1 MRGPRIDTPLSI
13 WYWLRIMRS
22 IRRGSAASTLAPYL
36 FVVAGM
42 GLPAVSLAVEVQPTP
57 EQIQATVER
66 GKAAAAQGVSP
77 DQLHT
82 WFGAKE
88 ELAPRGFIMT
98 KLGSLLVMANHLS
111 LRALSPTEED
121 IAQVMANGNL
131 LVTVVLFGERV
142 NFAADSYVVL
152 EQVGRTVKPSSVR
165 FDARGDRTVVWP
177 QQPAY
182 REKVIAQFPYADL
195 DPQAKTTLM
204 VFPSG
209 GGKVSF
215 ELDFAQIE

>member
-1 MRGPRIDTPLSI
+1 
-13 WYWLRIMRS
+13 MRS
-22 IRRGSAASTLAPYL
+22 IRRWCAGVTLVFYL
-36 FVVAGM
+36 LVVAGM
-42 GLPAVSLAVEVQPTP
+42 SLPAVSLAIEVQPTP
-57 EQIQATVER
+57 EHIQATVER

-88 ELAPRGFIMT
+88 DLAPRGFIMT

-121 IAQVMANGNL
+121 IAQVMANGHL
-131 LVTVVLFGERV
+131 LVNVVLFGERV
-142 NFAADSYVVL
+142 NFAADSYIVL
-152 EQVGRTVKPSSVR
+152 EQAGRTVKPSSVR
-165 FDARGDRTVVWP
+165 FDARGDRTAVWP

-182 REKVIAQFPYADL
+182 RAKVIAQFPYADL
-195 DPQAKTTLM
+195 DPQAKTTLT

-209 GGKVSF
+209 GGQVAF
-215 ELDFAQIE
+215 ELDFAHIE